1 MAAAKCPILCFEKE
15 KLLRE
20 FAHAVQDHH
29 KIATAQ
35 MDAVVS
41 GDGFQFEE
49 ELVQAAEDRER
60 AKYAILTHELK
71 HGC

>member
-1 MAAAKCPILCFEKE
+1 MAAACPILCFEKE

-20 FAHAVQDHH
+20 FAKAVHDHH

-35 MDAVVS
+35 MNAIIN

-49 ELVQAAEDRER
+49 ELVRAAEDRER
-60 AKYAILTHELK
+60 AKYAIMAHQLK